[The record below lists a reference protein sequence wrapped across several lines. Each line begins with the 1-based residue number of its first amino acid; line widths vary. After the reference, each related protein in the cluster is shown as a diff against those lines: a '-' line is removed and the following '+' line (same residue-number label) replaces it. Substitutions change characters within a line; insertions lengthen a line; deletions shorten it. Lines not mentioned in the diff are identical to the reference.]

1 MVLYRLDKAVVEELR
16 KEAEDQINPILSK
29 YNVTWEQ
36 VFKHNRSTL
45 FILARQEICVAI
57 RTKLKWSYP
66 KIGRL
71 FNRDHATI
79 LNSVNKYKQLRK

>member
-1 MVLYRLDKAVVEELR
+1 MVLHKLDKRIVEELR
-16 KEAEDQINPILSK
+16 VEAEDYINPILSK

-36 VFKHNRSTL
+36 VFKHNRSPL
-45 FILARQEICVAI
+45 FILARQEICV
-57 RTKLKWSYP
+57 RLRDKLHWSYP

-79 LNSVNKYKQLRK
+79 LNSIRRYKALRK